1 MWSPKYKGIFSFYIY
16 MLSLSSLEVNPLLP
30 VSIDSVDPII
40 GSSGVSGTDGVL
52 SSGEISVYAAGTGA
66 ELNRGFGAAFRLA
79 AFFFLALFRL
89 AATLFFAPPFFLP
102 FESLAFWLWLLPYV

>member
-1 MWSPKYKGIFSFYIY
+1 

-40 GSSGVSGTDGVL
+40 GSSGVSGTDGVI

-66 ELNRGFGAAFRLA
+66 ELNRGFGAASKLRPRKAAAVFEIFVLVGIQLGIGALSFGRRFALSGCRRLSPT
-79 AFFFLALFRL
+79 RR
-89 AATLFFAPPFFLP
+89 
-102 FESLAFWLWLLPYV
+102 